1 MCSYVFPEAEVKVFL
16 TATVEERARR
26 RLAELPPGSITLAEL
41 VANIGE
47 RDRLDSTREIAPL
60 QKAAD
65 AVEIVS
71 DGLSIEQVV
80 NRIIALYEAALER
93 G

>member
-1 MCSYVFPEAEVKVFL
+1 VKVFL

-26 RLAELPPGSITLAEL
+26 RLAELPEGSIALADL
-41 VANIGE
+41 VASIGE
-47 RDRLDSTREIAPL
+47 RDRLDSTRAIAPL
-60 QKAAD
+60 KQTAD

-80 NRIIALYEAALER
+80 TKIIALYEAVID
-93 G
+93 GG